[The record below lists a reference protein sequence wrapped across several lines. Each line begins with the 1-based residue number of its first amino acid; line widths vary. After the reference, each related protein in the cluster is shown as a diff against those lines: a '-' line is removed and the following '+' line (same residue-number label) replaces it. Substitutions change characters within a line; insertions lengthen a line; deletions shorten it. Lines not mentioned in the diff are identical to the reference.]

1 MTVAHPTVFM
11 FAGQGSQFYG
21 MGRQLRAE
29 HPVFDRT
36 LRTLD
41 TMFADAGLPGRLEEL
56 YRTDRGPRDSFDR
69 FAHTHPAI
77 LMVELG
83 LLDVLLAEGVGP
95 DYVLGTS
102 LGEYAAAAAAGVLD
116 REDLTRA
123 VAAQVRLTEELC
135 PPGGMLAVL
144 AEVSRFDP
152 EQPPWRGLELA
163 AVNYAR
169 HFVVSGTPD
178 ALDAAERALAAEG
191 TACQRLPVRYA
202 FHSSQVDVV
211 AEPYRRMMAGI
222 ALRPPGVEL
231 VSCATGAVI
240 GEVTP
245 EHMWDTVRGPIRFR
259 EAIRTL
265 EAQHDEVRYVDL
277 GPSPTLAGFAAH
289 SFRAGSGARA
299 RALLH
304 PFVPPDTA
312 LKEIKEICSPA
323 PASAPVPAPV
333 SAGRAAGPVALL
345 FPGQGSQRRGMA
357 EGLFAEFP
365 DLVAEADDTLGY
377 SVEELCRY
385 DPRGEL
391 DRTEF
396 TQPALF
402 VANALHYRAWQ
413 REHGDRAAF
422 FAGHSL
428 GEYSALWAAGAFDFV
443 TGLRL
448 VRRRGALMAAAPEG
462 AMAAVIGMDEDQVR
476 GVLAGGA
483 SAAVDVANL
492 NGAGQV
498 VVSGPREAVL
508 GAKAAFL
515 AAGAA
520 GYVPLRVSGAFH
532 SRQMSAAAA
541 DFADFLARTD
551 LRAPRLPVIANT
563 TGAPYPEG
571 DIRPVLTAQLTSP
584 VRWEESVRHL
594 LSQVPE
600 LVEVGPGTVL
610 TKLLDK
616 IRAAVPAVPVPTTP
630 VPAVPVPTTPV
641 PAMAAPATPV
651 PAVPVPPSVSSARQG
666 VADGRT
672 AVPAGASAPGAGALG
687 SDRFRAAYG
696 VRHAYVCGSMFRG
709 ISSEALV
716 ARAARAGLLA
726 FYGAGGLAPEAVD
739 AALGRL
745 RGELGGLTFGVNLP
759 QGPDE
764 EARVD
769 LLLAHGV
776 SAVEAS
782 GFTEVT
788 PALARYRLRG
798 LARGADGGVVAH
810 HRVLAKV
817 TLPRAAEAFLRPV
830 PEGLVR
836 ALRAGGAIT
845 AEQAELAALLPA
857 VDDLCLEA
865 DSGGHTDRGALAVLL
880 PAVLRLRARL
890 GADGVRLGAAGGLG
904 TPEAIAAAFLLGADF
919 VLTGSVNLCTAESGI
934 SDVAK
939 DMLENIAVG
948 DTDYAPS
955 AGAFETGGQTQVLG
969 RGVFFPG
976 RARKLLELHRAHA
989 SLEELDVRTR
999 TILEQRW
1006 FRRPL
1011 EQVWRETRAYF
1022 AEHDPGEAERAERDP
1037 HHRMALVFRWY
1048 LAESQRL
1055 AIEGDKDRRVDFQI
1069 HCGPALA
1076 AFNDWVSGTD
1086 LEHWPDRHV
1095 ENIADRLMTA
1105 AADHLAGVSQ

>member
-1 MTVAHPTVFM
+1 MANPMVFM

-21 MGRQLRAE
+21 MGRELRAT
-29 HPVFDRT
+29 HPVFDHT
-36 LRTLD
+36 LRSLD
-41 TMFADAGLPGRLEEL
+41 TMFADAGLPGQLDEL
-56 YRTDRGPRDSFDR
+56 YRTDRGLRDPFDR

-83 LLDVLLAEGVGP
+83 LLDVLLAEGITP

-123 VAAQVRLTEELC
+123 VAAQVRLTEDLC

-144 AEVSRFDP
+144 TDVTRFDP
-152 EQPPWRGLELA
+152 ELPRWRGLELA

-169 HFVVSGTPD
+169 HFVVSGAPD
-178 ALDAAERALAAEG
+178 ALDAAERALGAEG

-202 FHSSQVDVV
+202 FHSAQVDVV
-211 AEPYRRMMAGI
+211 AEPYQRMMAAI
-222 ALRPPGVEL
+222 PLSAPKVEL
-231 VSCATGAVI
+231 VSCATGAVTDR
-240 GEVTP
+240 VTP
-245 EHMWDTVRGPIRFR
+245 EHMWNTVRGPIRFQ

-265 EAQHDEVRYVDL
+265 EAKHDGVRYVDL
-277 GPSPTLAGFAAH
+277 GPSPTLANFAAQ
-289 SFRAGSGARA
+289 SFRTGSGARA
-299 RALLH
+299 EALLH

-312 LKEIKEICSPA
+312 LAKIREICRPA
-323 PASAPVPAPV
+323 PAPAPAPARRPV
-333 SAGRAAGPVALL
+333 EPVALL

-357 EGLFAEFP
+357 DGLFQEFP
-365 DLVAEADDTLGY
+365 DLVAEADDILGY
-377 SVEELCRY
+377 SVEELCRD

-422 FAGHSL
+422 LAGHSL
-428 GEYSALWAAGAFDFV
+428 GEYSALWAAGAFDFG

-448 VRRRGALMAAAPEG
+448 VRKRGALMAAAPEG
-462 AMAAVIGMDEDQVR
+462 AMAAVVGLDEDQVR
-476 GVLAGGA
+476 GVLSDGEL
-483 SAAVDVANL
+483 SAVDVANL

-498 VVSGPREAVL
+498 VVSGPRQAVL
-508 GAKAAFL
+508 GARAAFL
-515 AAGAA
+515 AAGAT

-532 SRQMSAAAA
+532 SRRMAAAA
-541 DFADFLARTD
+541 RDFAGFLATAD

-563 TGAPYPEG
+563 TGAPYPDG
-571 DIRPVLTAQLTSP
+571 DIRPVLTAQLVQP
-584 VRWEESVRHL
+584 VRWEDSVRYL
-594 LSQVPE
+594 LSQRVPE

-610 TKLLDK
+610 TRLVDK
-616 IRAAVPAVPVPTTP
+616 IRAAGPTVPAP
-630 VPAVPVPTTPV
+630 
-641 PAMAAPATPV
+641 AAPPERKPV
-651 PAVPVPPSVSSARQG
+651 TG
-666 VADGRT
+666 GRG
-672 AVPAGASAPGAGALG
+672 AGTTGTSAPGRALG
-687 SDRFRAAYG
+687 SDRFRAEYG

-709 ISSEALV
+709 IASEAMV

-745 RGELGGLTFGVNLP
+745 RSQVGDRTFGVNLP
-759 QGPDE
+759 AGPGAE
-764 EARVD
+764 RLVD
-769 LLLAHGV
+769 LLLSHEV
-776 SAVEAS
+776 SVLEAS
-782 GFTEVT
+782 GATDVT

-798 LARGADGGVVAH
+798 LARGADGEVVAR

-817 TLPRAAEAFLRPV
+817 TRPEAVEAFLRPV
-830 PEGLVR
+830 PEKLVR
-836 ALRAGGAIT
+836 ALRGRGAVT

-857 VDDLCLEA
+857 ADDICLEA
-865 DSGGHTDRGALAVLL
+865 DSGGHTDRGVLTVLL
-880 PAVLRLRARL
+880 PTALRLRARR
-890 GADGVRLGAAGGLG
+890 GAERVRLGAAGGLG
-904 TPEAIAAAFLLGADF
+904 TPEAVAAAFLLGADF

-934 SDVAK
+934 SGVAK
-939 DMLENIAVG
+939 DMLERLGAG
-948 DTDYAPS
+948 DTDYVPS
-955 AGAFETGGQTQVLG
+955 AGAFETGGQTQVL
-969 RGVFFPG
+969 RHGVFFPA

-989 SLEELDVRTR
+989 SLEELDERTR
-999 TILEQRW
+999 DMLEQRW

-1011 EQVWRETRAYF
+1011 EEVWRDTRAYF
-1022 AEHDPGEAERAERDP
+1022 AAHDPGEAERAERDP

-1055 AIEGDKDRRVDFQI
+1055 AIEGDEDRRVDFQI
-1069 HCGPALA
+1069 QCGPALA
-1076 AFNDWVSGTD
+1076 AFNDWVAGTD
-1086 LEHWPDRHV
+1086 LERWPDRHIDH
-1095 ENIADRLMTA
+1095 IADRLMTA

>member
-1 MTVAHPTVFM
+1 MTVANPTVFM

-21 MGRQLRAE
+21 MGRELRTA
-29 HPVFDRT
+29 HPVFEHT
-36 LRTLD
+36 LRSLD
-41 TMFADAGLPGRLEEL
+41 TMFADAGLPGQLDEL
-56 YRTDRGPRDSFDR
+56 YRTDRSPRDSFDR

-83 LLDVLLAEGVGP
+83 LLDVLLAEGITP
-95 DYVLGTS
+95 DCVLGTS
-102 LGEYAAAAAAGVLD
+102 LGEYAAATAAGVLD

-123 VAAQVRLTEELC
+123 VTAQVRLTEDLC

-144 AEVSRFDP
+144 ADATRFDP
-152 EQPPWRGLELA
+152 EQPRWRGLELA

-169 HFVVSGTPD
+169 HFVVSGAPD
-178 ALDAAERALAAEG
+178 ALDAAERALSAEG

-202 FHSSQVDVV
+202 FHSAQVDAV
-211 AEPYRRMMAGI
+211 AEPYRRMMADI
-222 ALRPPGVEL
+222 PLSAPKVDL
-231 VSCATGAVI
+231 VSCATGAVTD
-240 GEVTP
+240 EVTP
-245 EHMWDTVRGPIRFR
+245 EHMWNTVRGPIRFQD
-259 EAIRTL
+259 AVRTL
-265 EAQHDEVRYVDL
+265 EARHDGVRYIDL
-277 GPSPTLAGFAAH
+277 GPSPTLANFAVQ
-289 SFRAGSGARA
+289 SFSTGSGARA
-299 RALLH
+299 GALLH
-304 PFVPPDTA
+304 PFEPPHTA
-312 LKEIKEICSPA
+312 LAKIREMCRPARVPA
-323 PASAPVPAPV
+323 PARPPAPAPV
-333 SAGRAAGPVALL
+333 RRSAGPAALL

-357 EGLFAEFP
+357 DGLFARFP
-365 DLVAEADDTLGY
+365 GLVAEADDVLGY

-428 GEYSALWAAGAFDFV
+428 GEYSALWAAGAFDFA

-448 VRRRGALMAAAPEG
+448 VRKRGELMAAAPEG
-462 AMAAVIGMDEDQVR
+462 AMAAVVGLDEDQVR
-476 GVLAGGA
+476 RVLSDGA
-483 SAAVDVANL
+483 PAAIDVANL

-498 VVSGPREAVL
+498 VVSGPRQAVL

-515 AAGAA
+515 AAGAT

-532 SRQMSAAAA
+532 SRQMAAAA
-541 DFADFLARTD
+541 EDFAGFLAHPA

-563 TGAPYPEG
+563 TGAPYPDG
-571 DIRPVLTAQLTSP
+571 DIRPALTAQLISP
-584 VRWEESVRHL
+584 VRWEESVRYL
-594 LSQVPE
+594 LSQQVSE

-616 IRAAVPAVPVPTTP
+616 IRTAAPTAPAV
-630 VPAVPVPTTPV
+630 
-641 PAMAAPATPV
+641 AAPPERKPDTD
-651 PAVPVPPSVSSARQG
+651 RR
-666 VADGRT
+666 RT
-672 AVPAGASAPGAGALG
+672 AATGTRTPDAPERALG

-709 ISSEALV
+709 IASEAMV

-745 RGELGGLTFGVNLP
+745 RCEVGDRTFGASLS
-759 QGPDE
+759 QGPGE
-764 EARVD
+764 EEVVD
-769 LLLAHGV
+769 LLLSHGV
-776 SAVEAS
+776 SVLESS
-782 GFTEVT
+782 GSTDVT

-798 LARGADGGVVAH
+798 LARGADGEVVAH

-817 TLPRAAEAFLRPV
+817 TLPEAAEAFLRPV
-830 PEGLVR
+830 PDALVR
-836 ALRAGGAIT
+836 ALRGSGAVT
-845 AEQAELAALLPA
+845 AEQAELAALVPA
-857 VDDLCLEA
+857 ADDICLEA

-880 PAVLRLRARL
+880 PTVLRLRARC
-890 GADGVRLGAAGGLG
+890 GAEGVRVGAAGGLG
-904 TPEAIAAAFLLGADF
+904 TPEAVAAAFSLGADF

-939 DMLENIAVG
+939 DMLEGIAVG

-955 AGAFETGGQTQVLG
+955 AGGFETGGQTQVLR
-969 RGVFFPG
+969 RGVFFPA
-976 RARKLLELHRAHA
+976 RARKLLELHRAHT
-989 SLEELDVRTR
+989 SLEELDERTR
-999 TILEQRW
+999 DMLERRW

-1011 EQVWRETRAYF
+1011 EQVWHDTRAYF
-1022 AEHDPGEAERAERDP
+1022 AEHDPEEAERAERDP

-1055 AIEGDKDRRVDFQI
+1055 AIEGVEDRRVDFQI

-1086 LEHWPDRHV
+1086 LQHWPDRHIDH
-1095 ENIADRLMTA
+1095 IADRLMTA
-1105 AADHLAGVSQ
+1105 AAHHLAGVIQ